1 MIEKVG
7 IIYNPGIAAA
17 VSLVPQ
23 VESILK
29 NLGVNVWD
37 CPAIEIKKAVDHING
52 TGMMLSIGGDGTI
65 LRAAQ
70 AVAGVGIPICGINLG
85 KLGFMT
91 ELSVAEV
98 PELLPRIIAG
108 EGWYDQRAVLEALVT
123 DYDQAGSGA
132 VTYYALNDIV
142 VARGAVAR
150 IINIDTYIDE
160 EFFTNYR
167 ADGVIMATATG
178 STAYALANGGPVLNP
193 KDRSMVLTPILPHL
207 HSTYN
212 MVLPETSTV
221 KLEVSSRYPATLSVD
236 GNINLPLADG
246 ARVRVRLSEVVTNFL
261 RIHKKGSFYATFEQ
275 KLKGKQSGV

>member
-1 MIEKVG
+1 MINKVG

-29 NLGVNVWD
+29 GLKVDVWD
-37 CPAIEIKKAVDHING
+37 CPAIEVKKAVDRIND
-52 TGMMLSIGGDGTI
+52 TGLMLSIGGDGTI

-70 AVAGVGIPICGINLG
+70 AVVGSGIPICGINLG

-91 ELSVAEV
+91 ELTVAEV

-108 EGWYDQRAVLEALVT
+108 EGWYDRRAVLEALVT
-123 DYDQAGSGA
+123 DYDQAGSEA
-132 VTYYALNDIV
+132 ITYYALNDVV

-150 IINIDTYIDE
+150 IININTYIDD

-167 ADGVIMATATG
+167 ADGVILATATG

-193 KDRSMVLTPILPHL
+193 KDKSMVLMPILPHL
-207 HSTYN
+207 HSSYS
-212 MVLPETSTV
+212 MVLPEATTV

-261 RIHKKGSFYATFEQ
+261 RIHEKGSFYATLEQ